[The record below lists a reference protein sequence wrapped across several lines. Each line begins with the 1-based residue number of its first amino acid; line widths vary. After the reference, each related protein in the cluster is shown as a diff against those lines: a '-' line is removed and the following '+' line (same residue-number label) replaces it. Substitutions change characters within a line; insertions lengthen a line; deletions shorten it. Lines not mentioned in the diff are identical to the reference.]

1 MTAPRLEVRML
12 KFWGRLLRT
21 FARRGVLA
29 APVGTLVGFV
39 FGDISQTVDAMDLI
53 LGHTPGLG
61 R

>member
-1 MTAPRLEVRML
+1 ML

-21 FARRGVLA
+21 FVRRGVLA
-29 APVGTLVGFV
+29 APVMVGTLVGFV